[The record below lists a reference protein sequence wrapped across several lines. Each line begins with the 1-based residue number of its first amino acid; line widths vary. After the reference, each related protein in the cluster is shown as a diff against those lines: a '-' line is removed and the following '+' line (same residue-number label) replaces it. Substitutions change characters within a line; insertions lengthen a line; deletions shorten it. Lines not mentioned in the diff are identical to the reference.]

1 MMTNAV
7 FPPRGFH
14 GDPSSIGPPVRPHRH
29 ASDVSRFFIRLL
41 QETGRSDTFDSVPF
55 PECHDS
61 ITAGA
66 GQGDV
71 IALFIGFIDIV
82 ILQVDAIV
90 AEVGLCSEGRGGI
103 ISVAVQQLDVIRTG
117 GVLFAD
123 VIAMGGSPRG
133 NLTR

>member
-1 MMTNAV
+1 MATLRRSV
-7 FPPRGFH
+7 LQ
-14 GDPSSIGPPVRPHRH
+14 SVPHRH

-90 AEVGLCSEGRGGI
+90 AEVGLCSEAAAA
-103 ISVAVQQLDVIRTG
+103 S
-117 GVLFAD
+117 
-123 VIAMGGSPRG
+123 SPWPSSSSMSSGLEASCSLMSSRWVVPPVEI
-133 NLTR
+133 